1 MVYPLQ
7 ILFVSLTILFLL
19 SVGLCGVYLL
29 TGVYQLVAGM
39 KENDYAKAQ
48 RGMLVLMIATA
59 IMTGIT
65 YSYLTWIWVW

>member
-1 MVYPLQ
+1 MVYSLQ

-19 SVGLCGVYLL
+19 SLGLCGVYLL
-29 TGVYQLVAGM
+29 TGVYQLVTGM
-39 KENDYAKAQ
+39 KENDYSKAQ
-48 RGMLVLMIATA
+48 RGILALMVATA